1 MKKEYEKNKKL
12 VVIILAVA
20 AVCLAGGLCLYLA
33 KLGTP
38 AQADAKGRQETTEPP
53 EVTVPEISSPEQ
65 TPDSKET
72 AAPEESTAPEETAA
86 PKETAVPEENG
97 NGGAETEPS
106 QSMEPSSAG
115 SQADGE
121 PAGEGSEPPKTRED
135 AQAPTEKPEPAGG
148 DAAGNPEQPP
158 QYEPEVT
165 EPEQKPEEPA
175 GGIVNENGQVYVPGF
190 GYVDPPGAAQGES
203 AGSNGDWDKQIGDM
217 N

>member
-33 KLGTP
+33 KMGTP
-38 AQADAKGRQETTEPP
+38 AQADAKGRQETTESP
-53 EVTVPEISSPEQ
+53 EVTVPEIGIPEQ
-65 TPDSKET
+65 TPDPKKTADSEGT
-72 AAPEESTAPEETAA
+72 AAPEETE
-86 PKETAVPEENG
+86 VPEEAG
-97 NGGAETEPS
+97 NGETEPS
-106 QSMEPSSAG
+106 QSAEPSSAG
-115 SQADGE
+115 NRTDGE
-121 PAGEGSEPPKTRED
+121 PAGEGSEPPKTMED
-135 AQAPTEKPEPAGG
+135 AQVPAEKPEPAGG
-148 DAAGNPEQPP
+148 DAAGNPAQPP

-175 GGIVNENGQVYVPGF
+175 GGTANGNGQVYVPGF